1 MRADAATGLRPP
13 FPFSRRRYHGAMRK
27 PSPLFV
33 PLLAA
38 SSLLALAACSSEDRR
53 AGGTTASE
61 ARALEDA
68 AEMLDDRR
76 LPAGSVPTGAAPA
89 AAPQASPQPGTK
101 PPAATP
107 GG

>member
-1 MRADAATGLRPP
+1 
-13 FPFSRRRYHGAMRK
+13 MRK
-27 PSPLFV
+27 PSPLFAPV
-33 PLLAA
+33 LILAP
-38 SSLLALAACSSEDRR
+38 LLALAACSSEDRR

-76 LPAGSVPTGAAPA
+76 LPAGSVPSGAPTSPAPKAAP
-89 AAPQASPQPGTK
+89 SPGAKPPTTK
-101 PPAATP
+101 P